1 MFGFFLNFFC
11 YAVSAENKHAACWDL
26 LKRFHKNHALAA
38 QLIDH
43 HRVMDNL
50 MPYIDRRA
58 ETRER
63 ATISIARSTP
73 AQKPRGCASRTSGS
87 VEENSGM
94 AITHLENGDDVY
106 FKNQPLAGERV
117 FRHAEPLFRP

>member
-1 MFGFFLNFFC
+1 MFGFFLNFFLF
-11 YAVSAENKHAACWDL
+11 AVSAENKHAACWDL

-58 ETRER
+58 ET
-63 ATISIARSTP
+63 
-73 AQKPRGCASRTSGS
+73 RGCASRTSGS